1 MRKIA
6 FTLLTLLSLSVY
18 GQKNTLLEQTFWR
31 ENPNLD
37 KIKAEIANGNNPS
50 AATANGLDV
59 VVMAI
64 NAQAANESIQFLL
77 TQPGND
83 VNKKTVYG
91 RTYMFWAANRGN
103 TQLME
108 YLISKG
114 AKANIKDELGYTV
127 LTYAA
132 SGGQANTKVYDLCI
146 GQGADPKKERIR
158 GGANALLLVAPYDKD
173 FSLINYFITKGVDVK
188 SVDSTGNTAFDY
200 ALRSA
205 SVPVLKALVAKGVKY
220 SPSAMVTA
228 SIGSRAGSNTLEV
241 YQYLETLKLNPK
253 ATSATGDNAL
263 HYVVRRAKQTDI
275 ISYFL
280 AKGLDVNQANN
291 DGITP
296 FMNAASANTDVESI
310 NLLLPLVKNI
320 NQVNKK
326 GTSALAMAVRRN
338 TPEVVKLLV
347 DKGADVK
354 VIDAEG
360 YNLAYYLVPS
370 YNVQRPE
377 TFEAKLKIL
386 TEKGFDMAATQGNG
400 NTLYHL
406 VLVRN
411 GIQLLKR
418 IEEFKV
424 DVNAKNKEGLAP
436 LHKAAMTAKDDSI
449 MKYLLSIGAKK
460 DVTTDFK
467 ETAFDLAKENEYLT
481 KQHISIDFL
490 K

>member
-18 GQKNTLLEQTFWR
+18 GQKNTLHDQAFWR
-31 ENPNLD
+31 DKPSLD
-37 KIKAEIANGNNPS
+37 KIKAEIANGNSPS
-50 AATANGLDV
+50 AANAAGLDAV
-59 VVMAI
+59 VLAI
-64 NAQAANESIQFLL
+64 NAQASNEAIQFLL
-77 TQPGND
+77 AQPGNE
-83 VNKKTVYG
+83 VNKPIVYG

-103 TQLME
+103 TELME
-108 YLISKG
+108 YLMSKG
-114 AKANIKDELGYTV
+114 AKANIKDELGYSV

-132 SGGQANTKVYDLCI
+132 SGGQSNTKVYDLCI
-146 GQGADPKKERIR
+146 SQGADPKKERIR

-173 FSLINYFITKGVDVK
+173 FSLINYFIAKGVDVK

-205 SVPVLKALVAKGVKY
+205 TVPVLKALVAKGVKY
-220 SPSAMVTA
+220 SPNAMVTA
-228 SIGSRAGSNTLEV
+228 SIGSRAASNTLDV
-241 YQYLETLKLNPK
+241 YQYLEELKLNPK
-253 ATSATGDNAL
+253 ATNANGDNAL
-263 HYVVRRAKQTDI
+263 HYVARRPKQTEI
-275 ISYFL
+275 IKYFL
-280 AKGLDVNQANN
+280 AKGLDVNTTNN
-291 DGITP
+291 DGVTP
-296 FMNAASANTDVESI
+296 FMNAASGNNDLESL

-326 GTSALAMAVRRN
+326 GTSALAMAIRRN
-338 TPEVVKLLV
+338 TPEVVQLLI

-354 VIDAEG
+354 VVDAEG

-377 TFEAKLKIL
+377 AFEAKLKII
-386 TEKGFDMAATQGNG
+386 TGKGFDMAATQGNG

-449 MKYLLSIGAKK
+449 LKYLLSIGAKK
-460 DVTTDFK
+460 DVTTEFK
-467 ETAFDLAKENEYLT
+467 ETAFDLARENEYLT

>member
-1 MRKIA
+1 MRKIV

-18 GQKNTLLEQTFWR
+18 GQKNVFHDQAFWK
-31 ENPNLD
+31 ENPSID
-37 KIKAEIANGNNPS
+37 RIKEEIAKGNS
-50 AATANGLDV
+50 TADQNAQGTDAV
-59 VVMAI
+59 VAAI

-77 TQPGND
+77 AQNGNN
-83 VNKKTVYG
+83 VNKPINFG

-103 TQLME
+103 VALME
-108 YLISKG
+108 YLIAKG
-114 AKANIKDELGYTV
+114 AKANIKDEFGYTV

-132 SGGQANTKVYDLCI
+132 SGGQTNTKVYDICI
-146 GQGADPKKERIR
+146 SQGADPKKERVR

-173 FSLINYFITKGVDVK
+173 FSLVNYFITKGVDVK

-220 SPSAMVTA
+220 SPSAMVIA
-228 SIGSRAGSNTLEV
+228 SIGSRAGSNSLEV
-241 YQYLETLKLNPK
+241 YQYLEELKLNPK
-253 ATSATGDNAL
+253 ATNANGDNAL
-263 HYVVRRAKQTDI
+263 HYVVRRAKQDDI
-275 ISYFL
+275 IKYFL
-280 AKGLDVNQANN
+280 DKGLDLNQPNN
-291 DGITP
+291 DGVTP
-296 FMNAASANTDVESI
+296 FMNAASGNTAVESI
-310 NLLLPLVKNI
+310 AMMIPLVKNI

-338 TPEVVKLLV
+338 TPEVVKLLI
-347 DKGADVK
+347 DKGAGVK
-354 VIDAEG
+354 IVDADG

-370 YNVQRPE
+370 YNAQRPE
-377 TFEAKLKIL
+377 AFEAKLKVL
-386 TEKGFDMAATQGNG
+386 QDKGFDITATQGNG

-411 GIQLLKR
+411 GLPLLKR
-418 IEEFKV
+418 IESFKV

-436 LHKAAMTAKDDSI
+436 LHKAAMTAKDDTI
-449 MKYLLSIGAKK
+449 LKYLLSIGAKK
-460 DVTTDFK
+460 EVTTDFK
-467 ETAFDLAKENEYLT
+467 ETAFDLAHENEYLT